1 MIIFDLVIDLFF
13 TLYTSLGFGTKEYN
27 IQTKMEKLSEEYPK
41 MLQYY
46 QQNQRIFETDD
57 NLAELVLSLNL
68 KSEVEK
74 KKFVS
79 LVNQR
84 FMDIL

>member
-1 MIIFDLVIDLFF
+1 LIIFDLGIDLFF
-13 TLYTSLGFGTKEYN
+13 TLYTSLGFGTKEYK
-27 IQTKMEKLSEEYPK
+27 IQTKMEKLSEEYRK
-41 MLQYY
+41 ILQCY

-84 FMDIL
+84 FKDYT